1 MVIYLAHRSAER
13 WAWAL
18 WGPFFLEALRHK
30 RASGEFPSSLL
41 GAVAPDRVN
50 RIPLLLAHRLLADV
64 RQTRGRRVE
73 DTIKTVADVED
84 AGK

>member
-1 MVIYLAHRSAER
+1 MECPFHEVENLQKRSKR
-13 WAWAL
+13 
-18 WGPFFLEALRHK
+18 RNVQQVNTK
-30 RASGEFPSSLL
+30 RASREFPSSLL

-50 RIPLLLAHRLLADV
+50 RIPLFLAHRLLADV

>member
-1 MVIYLAHRSAER
+1 M
-13 WAWAL
+13 AL
-18 WGPFFLEALRHK
+18 GRPMFFQIDGQFAN
-30 RASGEFPSSLL
+30 SGEFPSSLL

-50 RIPLLLAHRLLADV
+50 RIPLFLAHRLLADV